1 MILNNVELIETDI
14 GKIPVIINEVVKNG
28 NVIYQGKSLYSEI
41 NILIETPT
49 KESCMIGMCNAF
61 DLYITLWLENQL
73 MSIKTDF

>member
-49 KESCMIGMCNAF
+49 KESCMIGMSNAF
-61 DLYITLWLENQL
+61 DLYVTLWLENQL